1 MLSTIALGR
10 PYWGISWE
18 VLFTRDK
25 KKFLNIS
32 RRKEKPWRAR
42 IRKELTLSQ
51 SFIQEDNGAM
61 SPELHGKWSQPK
73 ILYSARLLNVR
84 IKKFANVHILFFF
97 FFLAAPRATYLIRD
111 QIHTPCSESAES
123 WLLDHQGSY
132 RYLCSSGLSLVC
144 TFCQN
149 KHEGDPRAIT
159 A

>member
-61 SPELHGKWSQPK
+61 SPELHGKWNQPK
-73 ILYSARLLNVR
+73 ILYSARLWNVR
-84 IKKFANVHILFFF
+84 IKTFANVHILFFF
-97 FFLAAPRATYLIRD
+97 FFFGRTSGYLPDQGSNPHPLQWKCRILTTGPPGKLQIFVLIR
-111 QIHTPCSESAES
+111 TVLSMYLLSE
-123 WLLDHQGSY
+123 
-132 RYLCSSGLSLVC
+132 
-144 TFCQN
+144 
-149 KHEGDPRAIT
+149 
-159 A
+159 